1 MVLYYNDTIKKQNIK
16 NEHNIINF
24 NELKQKINNTKWF
37 CNDDNIYDDFKIILN
52 DIYNNSFMFNGLQ
65 GLPINVIIDLIIIL
79 SKNGNDNDWNYIKN
93 INSKKQFSKIYW
105 SSDIDEINEI
115 KKEHNLDKLFTDKIT
130 IEEVCNKCN
139 KITNQLLKMIQ
150 TRSGDESTSVFLTCQ
165 TCKNTIKKN

>member
-115 KKEHNLDKLFTDKIT
+115 KKEHNLDKLFTDKMELFNILYLLNSTIT
-130 IEEVCNKCN
+130 QQNW
-139 KITNQLLKMIQ
+139 
-150 TRSGDESTSVFLTCQ
+150 
-165 TCKNTIKKN
+165 